1 MCPGFGPRMK
11 RLVDICLALL
21 FLTAVYVYA
30 WPSANV
36 PYFGAIVM
44 HLIAGIAFLILLTAR
59 LLPILRN
66 SSIASRIGW
75 ILLAFGGVLGIV
87 LVFTGTR
94 RAEWPLLYVHIGA
107 CVAGGAMLLSG
118 WIAKRG
124 WLASGMP
131 AGILRSAIC
140 LLSVALIA
148 TGAWWLRTV
157 PWERSHHIENPTIA
171 PAAMSNEG
179 DGPQG
184 PFFPSSAQTADH
196 GHIPASYFTE
206 SNSCQRCHADIY
218 KQWNSSAHHF
228 SSFNNQWY
236 RKSIEYMQDTIGVKP
251 SKWCAGCHDPALLY
265 SGMFDRPIREVED
278 TPAGQAGLGCM
289 MCHSISQVKSTMGQ
303 ADFLLEYPAL
313 HKMAASKNPMVV
325 RLHDFLTE
333 LNPEPHRR
341 VFLKP
346 FMRTQTPEFCSTCH
360 KVHLDI
366 PVNHYRWVRGFNDYD
381 NWQASGVSFQGARSF
396 YYPAKGQNC
405 ADCHM
410 PLKPSTDAGSF
421 ASKTPGIMGWFASPH
436 PSGNNGSVHSH
447 SFSAAN
453 TALPLVNGDQTHLAD
468 TESFLADHEV
478 SVDIFAISPEKSGG
492 SATVGTSTDAKPDAG
507 RSAGTTAGP
516 PVPSLQTTFAVGE
529 EAESSAP
536 VNESPESATSVASLT
551 APLNR
556 VNATVRRN
564 STYRVNVV
572 VRTRKLGHFFPGG
585 TVDAFDCWV
594 ELTARD
600 DKGQTIFSSGDVEDG
615 GKGPVDPSAHFYR
628 SLQIDAHGN
637 PINKRNAWATR
648 AVVYV
653 HLIPPG
659 AADTIH
665 YRLQIPANAEGRIH
679 LDAKVN
685 YRKFAWFNTQF
696 AFAGARTPGQAA
708 ETVAPNYDDSRY
720 EFTGDPSKLPGGA
733 KGIPNPPIVV
743 MAENK
748 VDLQILPSG
757 LPDAKPDL
765 VLNGDD
771 WTRWNDFGIGLLLQG
786 DLTGAVGAF
795 EKITEIDPKN
805 PDGWVNIGRVR
816 VQEGNLPAAKEA
828 LDRALTLSPDLARA
842 HFFYARVLRQQGQY
856 DGAIPHLQKVL
867 EQYPRDRVVHDELGR
882 IYFLQRRYNDALKE
896 FKATIAIDP
905 EDLEAN
911 YNLMLTYTG
920 LGQPQQAAEFQ
931 TRYLRFKADESSQT
945 LTGPYLRT
953 HEIDN
958 NERQPIHE
966 HVSAS
971 LTKPT
976 EQVRKSV
983 VRKNPCNA
991 DNAKCGTNKKVA
1003 QIQPEDKAN
1012 E

>member
-1 MCPGFGPRMK
+1 MK
-11 RLVDICLALL
+11 RLIHFSLAIL
-21 FLTAVYVYA
+21 FLTAAYVYA

-36 PYFGAIVM
+36 PYFAAIVI
-44 HLIAGIAFLILLTAR
+44 HLLTGIAFLVLLAIG
-59 LLPILRN
+59 LLPMLRN
-66 SSIASRIGW
+66 SSVASRIGW
-75 ILLAFGGVLGIV
+75 ILLAFGGVLGIA

-94 RAEWPLLYVHIGA
+94 RAEWPLLYIHIGA
-107 CVAGGAMLLSG
+107 CVAGGAMLFSG
-118 WIAKRG
+118 WIGKRG
-124 WLASGMP
+124 WLANGVP
-131 AGILRSAIC
+131 AGFLRSALCVIAA
-140 LLSVALIA
+140 ALIA
-148 TGAWWLRTV
+148 GGASWLRTV
-157 PWERSHHIENPTIA
+157 PWERSHHIENPAIA
-171 PAAMSNEG
+171 PAAMANEG

-184 PFFPSSAQTADH
+184 PYFPSSAQTSDG
-196 GHIPASYFTE
+196 GHIPANYFME
-206 SNSCQRCHADIY
+206 SDSCQRCHADIY
-218 KQWNSSAHHF
+218 KQWSSSAHHF

-236 RKSIEYMQDTIGVKP
+236 RKSIEYMQDTVGVKP

-265 SGMFDRPIREVED
+265 SGMFDRPIREVEN

-313 HKMAASKNPMVV
+313 HKMAASKNPLVV

-346 FMRTQTPEFCSTCH
+346 FMRTQTAEFCSSCH
-360 KVHLDI
+360 KVHLDV

-410 PLKPSTDAGSF
+410 PLAQSNDVGNFAPQPAG
-421 ASKTPGIMGWFASPH
+421 ARAWFASLIAAAKT
-436 PSGNNGSVHSH
+436 GSIHSH
-447 SFSAAN
+447 SFVAAN
-453 TALPLVNGDQTHLAD
+453 TALPFANGDQAHLD
-468 TESFLADHEV
+468 ETEKFLTDHEV
-478 SVDIFAISPEKSGG
+478 SVDIFAISPERPAGANPPTGAGAKALPEGG
-492 SATVGTSTDAKPDAG
+492 AAAV
-507 RSAGTTAGP
+507 TTTNP
-516 PVPSLQTTFAVGE
+516 PAPSLQTTFAVGE
-529 EAESSAP
+529 EAESSVP
-536 VNESPESATSVASLT
+536 VNESPESATPVALLT
-551 APLNR
+551 GPLNR
-556 VNATVRRN
+556 VTAGVRRGG
-564 STYRVNVV
+564 TYRVNVV

-594 ELTARD
+594 ELTAKD
-600 DKGQTIFSSGDVEDG
+600 DKGQTIFSSGEVEDG
-615 GKGPVDPSAHFYR
+615 GKGPVDPGAHFYR

-665 YRLQIPANAEGRIH
+665 YRLQIPASAEGHIH

-685 YRKFAWFNTQF
+685 YRKFSWFGTQF
-696 AFAGARTPGQAA
+696 AFAGVRQPNQPADAVT
-708 ETVAPNYDDSRY
+708 PNYDDSHY
-720 EFTGDPSKLPGGA
+720 EFTGDPKDLPGGA
-733 KGIPNPPIVV
+733 KGIPNLPVVV

-748 VDLQILPSG
+748 VDLQVLPAAASE
-757 LPDAKPDL
+757 PAPN
-765 VLNGDD
+765 VILNGDD

-786 DLTGAVGAF
+786 DLTGAAGAF
-795 EKITEIDPKN
+795 EKITEINPKN

-816 VQEGNLPAAKEA
+816 VQEGNLTAAKEA
-828 LDRALTLSPDLARA
+828 LDCALALSPELARA

-856 DGAIPHLQKVL
+856 DAAIPHLQKVL
-867 EQYPRDRVVHDELGR
+867 AQYPRDRVVRDDLGR
-882 IYFLQRRYNDALKE
+882 IYFLQRRYNDALRE
-896 FKATIAIDP
+896 FSATIAIDP

-920 LGQPQQAAEFQ
+920 LGQPQRAAEFQ
-931 TRYLRFKADESSQT
+931 TRYLRFKADESAQT
-945 LTGPYLRT
+945 LTGPYLRA

-966 HVSAS
+966 HVSAEAQKPKPS
-971 LTKPT
+971 PQATKNIAP
-976 EQVRKSV
+976 
-983 VRKNPCNA
+983 
-991 DNAKCGTNKKVA
+991 AKTCKPGAANCGAPLALA
-1003 QIQPEDKAN
+1003 QIHSAPKVHE
-1012 E
+1012 

>member
-1 MCPGFGPRMK
+1 MK
-11 RLVDICLALL
+11 QLIHVCLALL
-21 FLTAVYVYA
+21 FLTAAYVYA

-36 PYFGAIVM
+36 PYFAAIVL
-44 HLIAGIAFLILLTAR
+44 HLLAGIAFVILLSVG
-59 LLPILRN
+59 LVPILRATQL
-66 SSIASRIGW
+66 ASRMGW
-75 ILLAFGGVLGIV
+75 ILLGCGGALGMALI
-87 LVFTGTR
+87 FTGTR
-94 RAEWPLLYVHIGA
+94 RAEWPLLYIHIGT
-107 CVAGGAMLLSG
+107 CVAGGAMLFSG
-118 WIAKRG
+118 WVAKRG
-124 WLASGMP
+124 WLAGGIPS
-131 AGILRSAIC
+131 GILRGAIC
-140 LLSVALIA
+140 LLAVTLIA
-148 TGAWWLRTV
+148 SGAWWLRTV
-157 PWERSHHIENPTIA
+157 PWERSHRIENPTIA
-171 PAAMSNEG
+171 PAAMNQEG

-196 GHIPASYFTE
+196 GYIPANYFTE
-206 SNSCQRCHADIY
+206 SDSCQRCHADIY
-218 KQWNSSAHHF
+218 KQWKSSAHHF

-236 RKSIEYMQDTIGVKP
+236 RKSIEYMQDTIGVQP

-265 SGMFDRPIREVED
+265 SGMFDRPVREVED

-360 KVHLDI
+360 KVHLDV

-381 NWQASGVSFQGARSF
+381 NWQASGVSFEGARSF

-410 PLKPSTDAGSF
+410 PLAPSTDAGSF
-421 ASKTPGIMGWFASPH
+421 TPKTSGIRDWLASLHA
-436 PSGNNGSVHSH
+436 SGNSSSIHSH

-453 TALPLVNGDQTHLAD
+453 TALPFVNNDQTHLAE
-468 TESFLADHEV
+468 TEKFLVDHEV
-478 SVDIFAISPEKSGG
+478 SVDIFAISPEGAGG
-492 SATVGTSTDAKPDAG
+492 SPTEGTGGRATTN
-507 RSAGTTAGP
+507 GP
-516 PVPSLQTTFAVGE
+516 APSLQTTFAVGE
-529 EAESSAP
+529 EAESSIP
-536 VNESPESATSVASLT
+536 VNESPESATSIALLT

-556 VNATVRRN
+556 TIARVRRN

-594 ELTARD
+594 ELIATD
-600 DKGQTIFSSGDVEDG
+600 DKGQTIFSSGKVEDG
-615 GKGPVDPSAHFYR
+615 GKGPVDPGAHFYR

-665 YRLQIPANAEGRIH
+665 YRLQIPANAEGH
-679 LDAKVN
+679 LHLEATVN

-696 AFAGARTPGQAA
+696 AFAGVRMAGQGTEA
-708 ETVAPNYDDSRY
+708 VAPNYDDSHY
-720 EFTGDPSKLPGGA
+720 QFTGDPSKLPGGA

-743 MAENK
+743 MAEGK
-748 VDLQILPSG
+748 ADLQILPAGAPESPPH
-757 LPDAKPDL
+757 LAL
-765 VLNGDD
+765 SADD
-771 WTRWNDFGIGLLLQG
+771 WTRWNDFGIGLFLQG
-786 DLTGAVGAF
+786 DLTGAAGAF

-816 VQEGNLPAAKEA
+816 VQEGNLPAAQEA
-828 LDRALTLSPDLARA
+828 LDRALALSPDLARA

-856 DGAIPHLQKVL
+856 DAAIPHLRKVL
-867 EQYPRDRVVHDELGR
+867 EQYPRDRVVHDDLGR
-882 IYFLQRRYNDALKE
+882 IYFLKRRYNDALRE
-896 FKATIAIDP
+896 FSATMAIDP

-920 LGQPQQAAEFQ
+920 LGQPQRAAEFQ

-945 LTGPYLRT
+945 LTGPYLRA

-966 HVSAS
+966 HGSAAAAKS
-971 LTKPT
+971 AP
-976 EQVRKSV
+976 QVRKSV
-983 VRKNPCNA
+983 VDRNPCSP
-991 DNAKCGTNKKVA
+991 DRTSCGASKKVA
-1003 QIQPEDKAN
+1003 QLHPESKGN

>member
-1 MCPGFGPRMK
+1 MK
-11 RLVDICLALL
+11 RLIHVCLAIL
-21 FLTAVYVYA
+21 FLTAAYVYA

-36 PYFGAIVM
+36 PYFAAIII
-44 HLIAGIAFLILLTAR
+44 HLLTGIAFLILLSLG

-66 SSIASRIGW
+66 APVASRIGW
-75 ILLAFGGVLGIV
+75 ILLAFGGLLGIV
-87 LVFTGTR
+87 LIFTGTR
-94 RAEWPLLYVHIGA
+94 RAEWPLLYIHITA
-107 CVAGGAMLLSG
+107 CVAGGAMLASA
-118 WIAKRG
+118 WASKRG
-124 WLASGMP
+124 WLAGGLASGVV
-131 AGILRSAIC
+131 RSAIC
-140 LLSVALIA
+140 LVAATLIA
-148 TGAWWLRTV
+148 GGAWWLRTF
-157 PWERSHHIENPTIA
+157 PWERSHRIENPSIA
-171 PAAMSNEG
+171 PAAMIDEG

-206 SNSCQRCHADIY
+206 SDSCQRCHADIY
-218 KQWNSSAHHF
+218 KQWKSSAHHF

-265 SGMFDRPIREVED
+265 SGLFDRPIREVED

-313 HKMAASKNPMVV
+313 HKMAASKNPIVV

-360 KVHLDI
+360 KVHLDV
-366 PVNHYRWVRGFNDYD
+366 PVNHYRWSRGFNDYD

-396 YYPAKGQNC
+396 YYPSKGQNC

-410 PLKPSTDAGSF
+410 PLAQSTDAGNF
-421 ASKTPGIMGWFASPH
+421 KPTTTGFKDWFASLDTP
-436 PSGNNGSVHSH
+436 GNGSIHSH

-453 TALPLVNGDQTHLAD
+453 TALPYVNNDQVHLAE
-468 TESFLADHEV
+468 TETFLADHEV
-478 SVDIFAISPEKSGG
+478 SVDIFAISSEKSVRS
-492 SATVGTSTDAKPDAG
+492 SALGIGAHASSGAG
-507 RSAGTTAGP
+507 RPAVTTTNP
-516 PVPSLQTTFAVGE
+516 PAPSLQTTFAVGE
-529 EAESSAP
+529 ESESSVP
-536 VNESPESATSVASLT
+536 VNESPESATSIAQLT

-556 VNATVRRN
+556 VGASVRRN

-594 ELTARD
+594 ELTATD
-600 DKGQTIFSSGDVEDG
+600 DKGQTIFSSGAVEDR
-615 GKGPVDPSAHFYR
+615 GKGPVDPGAHFYR

-665 YRLQIPANAEGRIH
+665 YRVQIPASAEGHIH

-685 YRKFAWFNTQF
+685 YRKFSWFGTQF
-696 AFAGARTPGQAA
+696 AFAGVRPADQAPDTVTPG
-708 ETVAPNYDDSRY
+708 YDDSHY
-720 EFTGDPSKLPGGA
+720 DFTGDPSKLPGGA
-733 KGIPNPPIVV
+733 KGIPDLPVVV

-748 VDLQILPSG
+748 VDLQVLPSG
-757 LPDAKPDL
+757 TPEAAPNLI
-765 VLNGDD
+765 LNADD
-771 WTRWNDFGIGLLLQG
+771 WTRWNDFGIGLFLQG

-795 EKITEIDPKN
+795 ERITEINPKN

-828 LDRALTLSPDLARA
+828 LDRAIGLSPDLARA
-842 HFFYARVLRQQGQY
+842 HFFYARVLRQEGHY
-856 DGAIPHLQKVL
+856 DAAIPHLQKVL
-867 EQYPRDRVVHDELGR
+867 AQYPRDRVVHDDLGR
-882 IYFLQRRYNDALKE
+882 IYFLQRRYHDALKE
-896 FKATIAIDP
+896 FNATIAIDP

-920 LGQPQQAAEFQ
+920 LGQPQQASEFQ

-966 HVSAS
+966 HISAAIA
-971 LTKPT
+971 KPPV
-976 EQVRKSV
+976 QVRKYAVAGSPCSNHTV
-983 VRKNPCNA
+983 DCGGGKN
-991 DNAKCGTNKKVA
+991 VA
-1003 QIQPEDKAN
+1003 QIHSEPKISE
-1012 E
+1012 